1 MKRIALSITSIVV
14 LSVGMLLIAVT
25 TADSQTTRR
34 LTSTPKA
41 FQSFY
46 TKFRAAVL
54 RGDKKAVASMT
65 SFPFPYGWDA
75 GDEGTYTHKQFLAKY
90 NDMFRGTR
98 KLFSRSNPSFT
109 VDGNSIS
116 ITNMADASGYIFEK
130 KGHSYYFTSF
140 VVEP

>member
-1 MKRIALSITSIVV
+1 MKRIALSITSTIV
-14 LSVGMLLIAVT
+14 LSVGMFLIAATV
-25 TADSQTTRR
+25 ADAQTTRR
-34 LTSTPKA
+34 LSSTPRA

-46 TKFRAAVL
+46 AKFRAAVL
-54 RGDKKAVASMT
+54 KGDKNAVASMT

-75 GDEGTYTHKQFLAKY
+75 GDEGTYTRKQFLAKY

-98 KLFSRSNPSFT
+98 KLFSRSNPNFT

-116 ITNMADASGYIFEK
+116 ITNMADASAYIFEK
-130 KGHSYYFTSF
+130 KGSSYYFTSF